1 MPERAIS
8 VRLDDDASAALDQ
21 LVASGL
27 SQSDAIRRALIESAR
42 RRHDRMSLATEA
54 AMLAADE
61 DDLREVKRVRAF
73 MDELRDPR

>member
-8 VRLDDDASAALDQ
+8 VRLDSDASAALDE
-21 LVASGL
+21 LVAAGL

-61 DDLREVKRVRAF
+61 DDLREVKSVRAF